1 MRDESFFASPF
12 FMNMS
17 CMAGMIF
24 LLPQSKLV
32 GGQPTNVSA
41 NTCLSPNHPNAALPN
56 LSEGAF
62 EDLCNMKASGQQQ
75 S

>member
-1 MRDESFFASPF
+1 MRYESFFASPF

-32 GGQPTNVSA
+32 GGGQPTNVSA
-41 NTCLSPNHPNAALPN
+41 NTCLSLNHLNAALVN
-56 LSEGAF
+56 SI
-62 EDLCNMKASGQQQ
+62 EDLCYMKATGQHQ